1 MPEKN
6 CDKWHEDNKKKEN
19 TRKEE
24 NAQIKFSKV
33 NLLVKSFDNLKR
45 GNETEL
51 VQLYYKKKETPSDIK
66 TTLH

>member
-24 NAQIKFSKV
+24 NAE
-33 NLLVKSFDNLKR
+33 R
-45 GNETEL
+45 
-51 VQLYYKKKETPSDIK
+51 KKMLKETFPKSIC
-66 TTLH
+66 